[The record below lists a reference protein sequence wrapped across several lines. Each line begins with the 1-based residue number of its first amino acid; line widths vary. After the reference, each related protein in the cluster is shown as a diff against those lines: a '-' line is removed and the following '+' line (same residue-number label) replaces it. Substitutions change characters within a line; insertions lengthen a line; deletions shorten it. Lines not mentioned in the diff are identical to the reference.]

1 MLVNSVFASD
11 QENIHVNVTDE
22 RLCLSVLFFVG
33 VSANAIILTVVAIA
47 LATFFSFRL
56 HRYGN
61 RVIALSVVFSWI
73 YCLAFGGVI
82 VWNVRWR
89 IIHWN

>member
-11 QENIHVNVTDE
+11 QENIHINVPDE

-47 LATFFSFRL
+47 LAAFSFRL
-56 HRYGN
+56 YRYGN
-61 RVIALSVVFSWI
+61 RIIALFLTIS
-73 YCLAFGGVI
+73 
-82 VWNVRWR
+82 
-89 IIHWN
+89 